1 MFRGVRGARSW
12 NLCIPTPSL
21 SSSSLSLLVMVDNG
35 SRPFWSWNYDLNTHQ
50 NLFFLSDRLLMY
62 SLFRDNISF
71 VESHQ
76 STGWKVY
83 PFNVNL
89 FNGHP
94 VDLIII
100 FHIFLLDSLGSQ
112 TFNFHQAVYKYTMT
126 IPTVIALILII

>member
-1 MFRGVRGARSW
+1 
-12 NLCIPTPSL
+12 
-21 SSSSLSLLVMVDNG
+21 
-35 SRPFWSWNYDLNTHQ
+35 
-50 NLFFLSDRLLMY
+50 MY

-71 VESHQ
+71 VGSHQ

-112 TFNFHQAVYKYTMT
+112 TFNFHQAVYNTMT
-126 IPTVIALILII
+126 LPSVIALILIIKNICHSSHEIMNCFAYCGG

>member
-1 MFRGVRGARSW
+1 
-12 NLCIPTPSL
+12 
-21 SSSSLSLLVMVDNG
+21 
-35 SRPFWSWNYDLNTHQ
+35 
-50 NLFFLSDRLLMY
+50 MY